1 MPSRWLRT
9 DSSLLLLAS
18 EHFNELCLASSSSTY
33 EYKGCFPDQ
42 IRPYFLFLSISLLS
56 ARGYTR
62 HHGTEY
68 FMTNT
73 LIVSR
78 LLEKFTEVLE
88 KKKFPSIIKRP
99 DQQSVTWSIWIRS
112 SFCHSFSLIPI
123 YMYVNV
129 IWTLCDDHYR
139 AQSKEQAHIN
149 NTISIQ

>member
-1 MPSRWLRT
+1 VPLIT
-9 DSSLLLLAS
+9 DSSLLLLVS
-18 EHFNELCLASSSSTY
+18 EHFNEMCLASSPSTY

-42 IRPYFLFLSISLLS
+42 IRPYFLLMSISPLS
-56 ARGYTR
+56 TRGCTR

-78 LLEKFTEVLE
+78 LLEKFPEVYTTQNS
-88 KKKFPSIIKRP
+88 PTVVRRP
-99 DQQSVTWSIWIRS
+99 DQQSVTWSTSIRS
-112 SFCHSFSLIPI
+112 SFCHSLSLIPI

-129 IWTLCDDHYR
+129 IWTLCDILYR